1 MLSLRPSHIGNK
13 TIVAFN
19 PRYRT
24 TYVEARMNSYSVLVN
39 TKEFQQS
46 SFDLRT
52 KFDIDMSRVIE
63 SYLYDGIALKN
74 VEFHIAKLL
83 PPLTALGIHRYKLL
97 DHTATNLSRLWK
109 HINEGEPKD
118 FDTKYMIVAVGERMD
133 ADRFDSLLPKPM
145 HVRMIDKFNTRAWM
159 SQAYPNLKRQ
169 IRKNIA
175 KHIIGSNI
183 SSCDL
188 PRYIPKRD
196 ELAGISFGIASD
208 HRYIVNQRGV
218 NSIHDIKYEPMVA

>member
-1 MLSLRPSHIGNK
+1 MLNLRPSHIGSK

-24 TYVEARMNSYSVLVN
+24 TYVEAKMNSYSVLVN
-39 TKEFQQS
+39 TTEFTQS
-46 SFDLRT
+46 AFDLRT
-52 KFDIDMSRVIE
+52 KFDLDMSRVIE
-63 SYLYDGIALKN
+63 SYLHDGIALKN

-83 PPLTALGIHRYKLL
+83 PPLTALGIHRFKLL
-97 DHTATNLSRLWK
+97 DNTPTNVERLNK
-109 HINEGEPKD
+109 QINEGLPKD

-159 SQAYPNLKRQ
+159 SQAYPNLKKQ

-175 KHIIGSNI
+175 KHIVGSNI
-183 SSCDL
+183 RSCDL

-196 ELAGISFGIASD
+196 EIAGIAFGIASD

-218 NSIHDIKYEPMVA
+218 NSIHDIHYESMVA

>member
-1 MLSLRPSHIGNK
+1 MLNLRPSYIGHK

-24 TYVEARMNSYSVLVN
+24 TYVEAKMNSYSVLVN
-39 TKEFQQS
+39 TTEFTQS
-46 SFDLRT
+46 AFDLRT
-52 KFDIDMSRVIE
+52 KFDLDMSRVIE
-63 SYLYDGIALKN
+63 SYLHDGIALKN

-83 PPLTALGIHRYKLL
+83 PPLTALGIHRFKLL
-97 DHTATNLSRLWK
+97 DNTPTNVERLNK
-109 HINEGEPKD
+109 QINEGLPKD

-159 SQAYPNLKRQ
+159 SQAYPNLKKQ

-175 KHIIGSNI
+175 KHIVGSNI
-183 SSCDL
+183 RSCDL

-196 ELAGISFGIASD
+196 ELAGIAFGIASD

-218 NSIHDIKYEPMVA
+218 NSIHDIHYESMVA

>member
-1 MLSLRPSHIGNK
+1 
-13 TIVAFN
+13 
-19 PRYRT
+19 
-24 TYVEARMNSYSVLVN
+24 MNSYSVLVN
-39 TKEFQQS
+39 TTEFTQS
-46 SFDLRT
+46 AFDLRT
-52 KFDIDMSRVIE
+52 KFDLDMSRVIE
-63 SYLYDGIALKN
+63 SYLHDGIALKN

-83 PPLTALGIHRYKLL
+83 PPLTALGIHRFKLL
-97 DHTATNLSRLWK
+97 DNTPTNVERLNK
-109 HINEGEPKD
+109 QINEGLPKD

-159 SQAYPNLKRQ
+159 SQAYPNLKKQ

-175 KHIIGSNI
+175 KHIVGSNI
-183 SSCDL
+183 RSCDL

-196 ELAGISFGIASD
+196 ELAGIAFGIASD

-218 NSIHDIKYEPMVA
+218 NSIHDIHYESMVA

>member
-1 MLSLRPSHIGNK
+1 MLSLRPSYVGNK

-24 TYVEARMNSYSVLVN
+24 TYVEAKMNSYSVLVN

-46 SFDLRT
+46 AFDLRT
-52 KFDIDMSRVIE
+52 KFDVEMDRLIQ
-63 SYLYDGIALKN
+63 SYLHDGIALKD
-74 VEFHIAKLL
+74 VQFHIAKLL
-83 PPLTALGIHRYKLL
+83 PPTTALGIHRFKLL

-118 FDTKYMIVAVGERMD
+118 FDTKYMIVAVGERID
-133 ADRFDSLLPKPM
+133 AARFDSLLPKPM
-145 HVRMIDKFNTRAWM
+145 HVRLIDKFNTRAWM
-159 SQAYPNLKRQ
+159 KQAYPNLKKQ
-169 IRKNIA
+169 IRQNIA
-175 KHIIGSNI
+175 KHVVGSNI
-183 SSCDL
+183 RSCDL

-196 ELAGISFGIASD
+196 EIAGIAFGIASD

-218 NSIHDIKYEPMVA
+218 DSIHDIHYESMVA

>member
-1 MLSLRPSHIGNK
+1 MLSLRPSHIGSK

-24 TYVEARMNSYSVLVN
+24 TYVEAKMNSYSVLVN
-39 TKEFQQS
+39 TREFQQS

-52 KFDIDMSRVIE
+52 KFDMDISRVLE
-63 SYLYDGIALKN
+63 SYLHDGVALKN

-83 PPLTALGIHRYKLL
+83 PPLTALGIHRFKLL
-97 DHTATNLSRLWK
+97 DNTPTNVERLNK
-109 HINEGEPKD
+109 QINEGLPKD

-159 SQAYPNLKRQ
+159 SQAYPNLKKQ

-175 KHIIGSNI
+175 KHIVGSNI
-183 SSCDL
+183 RSCDL
-188 PRYIPKRD
+188 PRYIPRKD
-196 ELAGISFGIASD
+196 ELAGIAFGIASD
-208 HRYIVNQRGV
+208 HKYIVNQRGV
-218 NSIHDIKYEPMVA
+218 NSIHDINYEPMVA

>member
-24 TYVEARMNSYSVLVN
+24 TYVEAKMNSYSVLVN
-39 TKEFQQS
+39 TTEFTQS

-52 KFDIDMSRVIE
+52 KFDLDISRVIE
-63 SYLYDGIALKN
+63 SYLHDGVALKN

-83 PPLTALGIHRYKLL
+83 PPLTALGIHRFKLL
-97 DHTATNLSRLWK
+97 DNTPTNVERLNK
-109 HINEGEPKD
+109 QINEGLPKD

-159 SQAYPNLKRQ
+159 SQAYPNLKKQ

-175 KHIIGSNI
+175 KHIVGSNI

-188 PRYIPKRD
+188 PRYIPRKD
-196 ELAGISFGIASD
+196 ELAGIAFGIASD
-208 HRYIVNQRGV
+208 HKYIVNQRGV
-218 NSIHDIKYEPMVA
+218 NSIHDINYEPMVA